1 MHNLHI
7 MKILSVGNETY
18 LSSMIDALKNEGHD
32 VINVGG
38 ESSLTTLFETRV
50 SDYDIVLI
58 DSDSFGS
65 YTIENI
71 YANTKSPIVM
81 FGADKSE
88 EAVVKALD
96 SGAADYFLN
105 TGNPSVAIYL
115 NKIEAIVR
123 RHNGELMTPNL
134 NNFSNVTIDD
144 STNSCT
150 VDNQNVPLAKQP
162 FNYLSRLMKQP
173 GQVVT
178 NQELY
183 KYATGRPLA
192 DTSNPVPS
200 SIKTLR
206 RALEGAGAK
215 IKISTVYRK
224 GYRLTS
230 TQPQP

>member
-1 MHNLHI
+1 
-7 MKILSVGNETY
+7 MKILSIGNETH
-18 LSSMIDALKNEGHD
+18 LSSVIDALKNEGHD
-32 VINVGG
+32 VINVRE

-71 YANTKSPIVM
+71 YANTKSPIVI
-81 FGADKSE
+81 FGTDKSE
-88 EAVVKALD
+88 EAIVNALEN
-96 SGAADYFLN
+96 GATDYFLN
-105 TGNPSVAIYL
+105 KGNLSVAIDL
-115 NKIEAIVR
+115 KKIEAIVR

-134 NNFSNVTIDD
+134 NSFSNVTIDD

-162 FNYLSRLMKQP
+162 FNYLSRLMNPP

-178 NQELY
+178 KQDLY
-183 KYATGRPLA
+183 EYATGRPLV
-192 DTSNPVPS
+192 DTSNPVPP
-200 SIKTLR
+200 SINTLR
-206 RALEGAGAK
+206 RALKEAGAK
-215 IKISTVYRK
+215 IKISTVYGK